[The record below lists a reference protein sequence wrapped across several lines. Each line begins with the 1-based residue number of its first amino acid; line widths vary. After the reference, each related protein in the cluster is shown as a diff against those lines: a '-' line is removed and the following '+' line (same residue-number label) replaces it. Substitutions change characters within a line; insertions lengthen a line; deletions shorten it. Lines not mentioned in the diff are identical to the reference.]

1 MHTKYTKNILTVN
14 IIMSYNCASSFIFES
29 VFTVSVQP
37 CFCTDL
43 VFHKAVNSYSLG
55 LRSHLNAVV
64 VKDN

>member
-1 MHTKYTKNILTVN
+1 
-14 IIMSYNCASSFIFES
+14 MSYNCASSFILVP
-29 VFTVSVQP
+29 VFTVRVQP

-55 LRSHLNAVV
+55 LRNHLNAVV